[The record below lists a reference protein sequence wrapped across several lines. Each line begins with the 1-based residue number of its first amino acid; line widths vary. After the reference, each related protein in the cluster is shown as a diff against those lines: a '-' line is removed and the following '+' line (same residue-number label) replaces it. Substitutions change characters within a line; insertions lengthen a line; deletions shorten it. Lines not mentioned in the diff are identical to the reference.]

1 VSLQEEEEQRRQ
13 AMEHMTQLV
22 ERMCN
27 QNVQH
32 EIISDFKACPA
43 HFFAA
48 SLPTVAITS
57 GEEREKEVQ
66 TYGSPAL

>member
-1 VSLQEEEEQRRQ
+1 LQEEEEQRRQ

-48 SLPTVAITS
+48 SLPTVVITS
-57 GEEREKEVQ
+57 GEELREEEVK
-66 TYGSPAL
+66 TYGSPAF

>member
-1 VSLQEEEEQRRQ
+1 MQEKEEQRRQ

-32 EIISDFKACPA
+32 DIISDFKAWPA
-43 HFFAA
+43 HVFAV
-48 SLPTVAITS
+48 SVLTVSFTS
-57 GEEREKEVQ
+57 EN
-66 TYGSPAL
+66 GSEGRSK